1 MEYNIQIIVAVACWV
16 IAIMFLV
23 QVGVWVG
30 LYLVARKLQG
40 IVEDM
45 RAKFEPKVA
54 QVMTT
59 VTELQATV
67 KEVTETVS
75 TVSTEVRAVSAA
87 VTSSAER
94 ISVLA
99 TEGAEEI
106 RETITRTSAE
116 IKDLVSTTSGDVKG
130 LVRNTSSDVQ
140 DLVRTTSGDVRSI
153 IDVSKQTAH
162 GAAERMD
169 LMVERTALR
178 VEETGAFVQSQ
189 VLDPVREVS
198 AIVVGIK
205 VALETLLGYPER
217 KQINQ
222 AYSEEELFI

>member
-1 MEYNIQIIVAVACWV
+1 MEYSIQVIVAVACWV

-23 QVGVWVG
+23 QVGVWIG

-40 IVEDM
+40 IVEDV
-45 RAKFEPKVA
+45 RANFEPKVA

-59 VTELQATV
+59 VAELQTTV
-67 KEVTETVS
+67 KEVTETVG

-87 VTSSAER
+87 VTTSAER

-99 TEGAEEI
+99 TESAEEI
-106 RETITRTSAE
+106 RAMIMQASTE
-116 IKDLVSTTSGDVKG
+116 IKDLVSTTSTDVKG
-130 LVRNTSSDVQ
+130 LVRNSSSEIQ
-140 DLVRTTSGDVRSI
+140 GLVSTASADVRSI
-153 IDVSKQTAH
+153 VDVSKTTAT